1 MVMPLPARPSKP
13 PGFIELTMGSAGELA
28 LRYFVLAGI
37 AWMLGYVIFKRRWFH
52 RKIIQS
58 FPQSPE
64 VRREMAWSAL
74 SIVIF
79 AAVGAATI
87 YAVRAGWTRM
97 YGKLGSHSTAWFWS
111 SIVCA
116 IFLHDTWF
124 YWTHRLMH
132 HPRLFR
138 VFHRVHHL
146 SRNPTPW
153 AAYAFSPLEAVM
165 QAAIFPLIAFLIP
178 IHHYAFGIFM
188 LWQIAYNIAGHTGYE
203 YHPRWLMRS
212 RLRYLLNTPTN
223 HIQHHETLRGNYGL
237 YFNFWDQLMG
247 TNHAD
252 YESRYTEVITRPKQ
266 AADANNVQESA

>member
-1 MVMPLPARPSKP
+1 MPLPARPLKP
-13 PGFIELTMGSAGELA
+13 PGFLELTMRSAGELG
-28 LRYFVLAGI
+28 LRYVVLAGV

-58 FPQSPE
+58 FPRSPE

-79 AAVGAATI
+79 AAVGTATI
-87 YAVRAGWTRM
+87 YAARAGWTRI
-97 YGKLGSHSTAWFWS
+97 YGKLGSHSTAWFWC

-116 IFLHDTWF
+116 IFLHDAWF

-138 VFHRVHHL
+138 LFHRVHHL

-165 QAAIFPLIAFLIP
+165 QAAIFPLVAVLIP
-178 IHHYAFGIFM
+178 IHPYAFGIFM
-188 LWQIAYNIAGHTGYE
+188 LWQLAYNIAGHTGYE
-203 YHPRWLMRS
+203 YHPRWLMGS
-212 RLRYLLNTPTN
+212 RLRYFLNTPTN

-237 YFNFWDQLMG
+237 YFNYWDRLMG
-247 TNHAD
+247 TNHAE
-252 YESRYTEVITRPKQ
+252 YEARYTETITRPRQ
-266 AADANNVQESA
+266 ASDATDA